1 MDNHVRHYLDIFS
14 APLKLTTLK
23 AFNFLDDPYMT
34 GHHIHTHANQKE
46 MMMNRQQIDVLV
58 KQMNVDTA
66 TGEVNPRIQQIIVR
80 LLGDLFQAI
89 EDLDISQTEL
99 WKGLEY
105 LTDAGQANELGL
117 LAAGLGLEHYLDL
130 RADEADVKAGI
141 VGGTPRTIE
150 GPLYVAGAP
159 ESIGF
164 ARMDDGS
171 ESTHVDTLIIE
182 GVVKDTAG
190 NLIPNAKV
198 EIWHANSLGNYSFF
212 DKSQSDFN
220 LRRTIITDANGQY
233 IAQTTMPVGYGCPPE
248 GTTQAVL
255 NLLGRH
261 GNRPSHV
268 HYFVSAPDY
277 RKLTTQFNIEGD
289 KYLWD
294 DFAFATR
301 DGLIATAIDV
311 TDPVEMAK
319 YNLDQPF
326 KKITFNFELVK
337 DTNQLPSTEVDR
349 RRAEA

>member
-1 MDNHVRHYLDIFS
+1 
-14 APLKLTTLK
+14 
-23 AFNFLDDPYMT
+23 
-34 GHHIHTHANQKE
+34 
-46 MMMNRQQIDVLV
+46 MMNRQQIDSLV
-58 KQMNVDTA
+58 QQMNVATA
-66 TGEVNPRIQQIIVR
+66 TGAVNLRVQQIVVR

-89 EDLDISQTEL
+89 EDLDMSQTEL

-130 RADEADVKAGI
+130 RADEADTKAGI
-141 VGGTPRTIE
+141 TGGTPRTIE

-159 ESIGF
+159 ESVGF

-171 ESTHVDTLIIE
+171 ESAHVDALIIE
-182 GVVKDTAG
+182 GIVTDTAG
-190 NLIPNAKV
+190 QIIPNAKV

-212 DKSQSDFN
+212 DKSQSAFN
-220 LRRTIITDANGQY
+220 LRRSIFTDTQGQY

-248 GTTQAVL
+248 GTTQALL

-268 HYFVSAPDY
+268 HYFVSAPGY

-301 DGLIATAIDV
+301 DGLIATALDV
-311 TDPVEMAK
+311 TDLTK
-319 YNLDQPF
+319 IKQYNLDKAF
-326 KKITFNFELVK
+326 KYIKFNFQLVK
-337 DTNQLPSTEVDR
+337 DVDQVPSTEVDR
-349 RRAEA
+349 RRVAA

>member
-1 MDNHVRHYLDIFS
+1 
-14 APLKLTTLK
+14 
-23 AFNFLDDPYMT
+23 
-34 GHHIHTHANQKE
+34 
-46 MMMNRQQIDVLV
+46 MNRQEIDALV

-66 TGEVNPRIQQIIVR
+66 TGPVDERVQQVVVR

-105 LTDAGQANELGL
+105 FTDAGQANELGL

-130 RADEADVKAGI
+130 RADEADAKAGI
-141 VGGTPRTIE
+141 TGGTPRTIE

-159 ESIGF
+159 ETVSF

-171 ESTHVDTLIIE
+171 EEGKIPTLIIE
-182 GVVKDTAG
+182 GTVTDTDG
-190 NLIPNAKV
+190 NRVEGAKV

-220 LRRTIITDANGQY
+220 LRRSIITAADGQY
-233 IAQTTMPVGYGCPPE
+233 TALTTMPVGYGCPPE
-248 GTTQAVL
+248 GTTQFVL
-255 NLLGRH
+255 DKLGRH

-268 HYFVSAPDY
+268 HYFVSAPGY

-289 KYLWD
+289 QYLWD

-301 DGLIATAIDV
+301 EGLVATAVDV
-311 TDPVEMAK
+311 TDEAEIAK
-319 YNLDQPF
+319 RGLKGPF
-326 KKITFNFELVK
+326 KHIQFDIELVK
-337 DTNQLPSTEVDR
+337 EKQDAPSTEVDR
-349 RRAEA
+349 RRASA

>member
-1 MDNHVRHYLDIFS
+1 
-14 APLKLTTLK
+14 
-23 AFNFLDDPYMT
+23 
-34 GHHIHTHANQKE
+34 
-46 MMMNRQQIDVLV
+46 MNRQEIDTLV

-66 TGEVNPRIQQIIVR
+66 IREVNPRVQQIVVR

-105 LTDAGQANELGL
+105 FTDAGQANELGL

-130 RADEADVKAGI
+130 RADEADAKAGI
-141 VGGTPRTIE
+141 IGGTPRTIE

-159 ESIGF
+159 ESVGF
-164 ARMDDGS
+164 ARLDDDT
-171 ESTHVDTLIIE
+171 ESDHVDTLVIE
-182 GVVKDTAG
+182 GTVTDTQG
-190 NLIPNAKV
+190 NIIPNAKV
-198 EIWHANSLGNYSFF
+198 EIWHANGLGNYSFF

-220 LRRTIITDANGQY
+220 LRRTILTDVDGKYTAL
-233 IAQTTMPVGYGCPPE
+233 TTMPVGYGCPPE

-268 HYFVSAPDY
+268 HYFVSAPGY

-289 KYLWD
+289 QYLWD

-301 DGLIATAIDV
+301 DGLVATATDV
-311 TDPVEMAK
+311 TDSTEMSK
-319 YNLDQPF
+319 FNLDKPF
-326 KKITFNFELVK
+326 KHITFNFELVK
-337 DTNQLPSTEVDR
+337 EVDQAPSTEVDR
-349 RRAEA
+349 RRVSA

>member
-1 MDNHVRHYLDIFS
+1 
-14 APLKLTTLK
+14 
-23 AFNFLDDPYMT
+23 
-34 GHHIHTHANQKE
+34 
-46 MMMNRQQIDVLV
+46 MNRQEIDKLV
-58 KQMNVDTA
+58 KEMNVDTA
-66 TGEVNPRIQQIIVR
+66 TGEVNPRVQQIVVR

-105 LTDAGQANELGL
+105 FTDAGQANELGL

-130 RADEADVKAGI
+130 RADEADAKAGI
-141 VGGTPRTIE
+141 TGGTPRTIE

-159 ESIGF
+159 ESVGF

-171 ESTHVDTLIIE
+171 EAGKVDTLFIDGTVTDADGNIIE
-182 GVVKDTAG
+182 G
-190 NLIPNAKV
+190 AKV
-198 EIWHANSLGNYSFF
+198 EIWHANGLGNYSFF

-220 LRRTIITDANGQY
+220 LRRSILTDTNGQY
-233 IAQTTMPVGYGCPPE
+233 VAQTTMPVGYGCPPE

-268 HYFVSAPDY
+268 HYFISAPGY

-301 DGLIATAIDV
+301 DGLIATAVDV
-311 TDPVEMAK
+311 TDEAEISRRGVDK
-319 YNLDQPF
+319 PF
-326 KKITFNFELVK
+326 KHITFNVELVK
-337 DTNQLPSTEVDR
+337 EQAEAPTTEVDR
-349 RRAEA
+349 RRASA